1 MAVFVA
7 ITAVAVERYIN
18 KRRLRLHEVLA
29 DVGWLTLVFAFIEF
43 AYLFFVETFTLGY
56 GGLARPLWY
65 TEWSVFKN
73 LMLDAAV
80 GVLLIF
86 ASVWIESAGLRIEL
100 RRPRLRRVTVATGGL
115 VKSPPKQAPDA
126 TAVTAEEKKCDI
138 EWREA
143 S

>member
-1 MAVFVA
+1 MMAVFVA

-29 DVGWLTLVFAFIEF
+29 DVGWWTLIFAAIEF
-43 AYLFFVETFTLGY
+43 GYLMFVEAFTLNFGAA
-56 GGLARPLWY
+56 ARLLWY

-86 ASVWIESAGLRIEL
+86 ASVWLESAGIRIEL
-100 RRPRLRRVTVATGGL
+100 RRPQLRAGVTAVTAG
-115 VKSPPKQAPDA
+115 VKPPQEAPDA
-126 TAVTAEEKKCDI
+126 TAVTRRERCDI